1 MNIHCLEN
9 GAYLI
14 TDNGKN
20 ILIDGV
26 PVEYTGEYIKRIE
39 KIIPVEGINA
49 VIYNN
54 ASPDNVGCL
63 EGLLEKNSNITVFSS
78 TAGLRNIAE
87 IINREFR
94 QAVCKNKGTYEN
106 FIFYLIPGVPWPDS
120 MVTYCTEE
128 KILFSGTLFSGN
140 GSEKLTGNNRV
151 YMKMVMEAVSGREIQ
166 SIYTC
171 SGIKDDVSE
180 IIEKYKLSVHDVS
193 YDYDI
198 AVVYASSYGYT
209 EKLAKRIYDT
219 AVGSSYQAVMI
230 NAESELVDMEKCKSI
245 ALGVHTVDRNMPGS
259 IWSFLSKLKVS
270 DVAGKYYFVFG
281 SSGWSGEGALIADK
295 ILSELRMRR
304 IDKPLEVTFNPTEAD
319 LEKASDYILR
329 LMEKVI

>member
-1 MNIHCLEN
+1 MNIHCLEK

-14 TDNGKN
+14 IDDKN

-26 PVEYTGEYIKRIE
+26 PAECTGEYIKSIE
-39 KIIPVEGINA
+39 KIIPVEKIDA

-63 EGLLEKNSNITVFSS
+63 EGLLEKNSNITVFAS
-78 TAGLRNIAE
+78 TAGLRNITE

-94 QAVCKNKGTYEN
+94 QAVCKNKGIYEN
-106 FIFYLIPGVPWPDS
+106 LTFYLVPGVPWPDS
-120 MVTYCTEE
+120 MVTYCAEE

-140 GSEKLTGNNRV
+140 GSENLTGSNRM
-151 YMKMVMEAVSGREIQ
+151 YMKMAMEAVSEPDIN

-171 SGIKDDVSE
+171 NGIITDTSE
-180 IIEKYKLSVHDVS
+180 IIGKYKLSAPDIS

-209 EKLAKRIYDT
+209 GKLAKKIYDT
-219 AVGSSYQAVMI
+219 AVISGYQAIMI

-245 ALGVHTVDRNMPGS
+245 ALGVNTVDRNMPGS

-281 SSGWSGEGALIADK
+281 SSGWSGEGTLIADK

-304 IDKPLEVTFNPTEAD
+304 FDKPLEVTFCPTEAD
-319 LEKASDYILR
+319 FEKASDYILR